1 MLVPAPAKSRSR
13 RDRQRNDPEE
23 RLRRNRE
30 AQEAAY
36 EAAKVVLDRAAAR
49 RDAEWREAAEA
60 NRRRVFLLLAVPAV
74 VGLVVLLAGI
84 AFLPLLIVGAV
95 LVVGWAVLAWAT
107 WATAAAR
114 LLVAVGGTR
123 PPAAATAGM
132 LRPLGAERLADMCE
146 GLCAALGLP
155 VPELRVLPDR
165 SLNAIAI
172 GRRHDDAAIVVTA
185 GLVDRLERIEL
196 EAVIAHELAHIKR
209 LDMATS
215 ALAGS
220 GLGRLLLGLAGERG
234 RHWLEGPDREI
245 RADLAAVATTRYPPG
260 LIAALERIAEAGDSR
275 PVSVPSSVLEQTSS
289 SWLVPFDAPRSHL
302 TMDGRL
308 DVLREL

>member
-49 RDAEWREAAEA
+49 RDAEWRAAAEA

-74 VGLVVLLAGI
+74 VGVIVLLAGI
-84 AFLPLLIVGAV
+84 AFPPLLIVGAV
-95 LVVGWAVLAWAT
+95 LVAGWAALAWAT
-107 WATAAAR
+107 WATAATR
-114 LLVAVGGTR
+114 LLAGVGGTS
-123 PPAAATAGM
+123 PSAAAASGT
-132 LRPLGAERLADMCE
+132 LRPAGAVRLVDMCE

-172 GRRHDDAAIVVTA
+172 GRRPEEAAIVVTA
-185 GLVDRLERIEL
+185 GLVDGLDRIEL
-196 EAVIAHELAHIKR
+196 EAVIAHELAHVKR
-209 LDMATS
+209 LDIAPT

-220 GLGRLLLGLAGERG
+220 ALGRLLLGLAGERG
-234 RHWLEGPDREI
+234 RHRLEGPDREI
-245 RADLAAVATTRYPPG
+245 RADIAAVATTRYPPG
-260 LIAALERIAEAGDSR
+260 MIAALERISEAGDSR
-275 PVSVPSSVLEQTSS
+275 PVSVPASVLEHTSS
-289 SWLVPFDAPRSHL
+289 SWLVPFDAPGSRL
-302 TMDGRL
+302 AMNGRL